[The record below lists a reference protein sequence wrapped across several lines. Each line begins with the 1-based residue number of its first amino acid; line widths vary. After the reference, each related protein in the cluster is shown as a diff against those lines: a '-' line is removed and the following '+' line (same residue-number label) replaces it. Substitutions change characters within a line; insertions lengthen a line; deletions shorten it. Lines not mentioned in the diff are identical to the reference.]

1 VNEQLFVMQ
10 IYTQSASYLLINKY
24 LADFYEQ
31 TPLPERSDIVVEN
44 KNSSLQKQL
53 NPLSVW
59 AIAFGCIIGWGSFI
73 NPGKKFLPNSG
84 VAGTAIAML
93 LGALVMIII
102 AFSYSYMV
110 PKHPKA
116 GGEFTFTKAC
126 FGKAP
131 AYLCGWFL
139 VAAYL
144 TNVPMNSTAI
154 GLIVDGLDGTADI
167 LKFGFSYSIAGF
179 QVYLGEM
186 LFAMSILILFAVLNL
201 LGVKKAGY
209 VQTILACL
217 LVFSVL
223 TLTVAAIISPKTE
236 LKNMSPIW
244 GFDKA
249 GAVAAAANGTYT
261 DMDSFAKGGTTG
273 ILSSILATFAIA
285 PWAFVGFDT
294 IPQAAEEFKFSYKKV
309 SFIMIIAIAF
319 GCFVYTANN
328 TIAAAALSNWPELII
343 NAETTPW
350 LLLAAAE
357 HLLGVPGK
365 VLVGVA
371 VSCAVLSGIM
381 GFYMASSRLM
391 YSMSRD
397 GYLPAFFSK
406 LDEKRGVPK
415 NAMLFCLLISLC
427 GPILGR
433 EALGWFVDMSAIGA
447 SIGFG
452 FTCMSALVTMNR
464 DHDSNLFR
472 KIMAVLGSIF
482 SGIFIVL
489 QLIPIPGLSGVHF
502 GKESYWMLII
512 WVVLGVVFYLC
523 RNRQFDKETM
533 QKR

>member
-1 VNEQLFVMQ
+1 MD
-10 IYTQSASYLLINKY
+10 NKQPA
-24 LADFYEQ
+24 L
-31 TPLPERSDIVVEN
+31 R
-44 KNSSLQKQL
+44 KQL

-59 AIAFGCIIGWGSFI
+59 AIAFGCIIGWGSFV

-84 VAGTAIAML
+84 VAGTAIAMI

-102 AFSYSYMV
+102 AFSYAYMV

-126 FGKAP
+126 FGKIP
-131 AYLCGWFL
+131 AYICGWFL

-179 QVYLGEM
+179 EVHLGEI
-186 LFAMSILILFAVLNL
+186 LLASTILILFAGLNMI
-201 LGVKKAGY
+201 GVKKAGY
-209 VQTILACL
+209 VSTALAAM
-217 LVFSVL
+217 LVGSVFVL
-223 TLTVAAIISPKTE
+223 TISALLSSKTSFA
-236 LKNMSPIW
+236 NMAPIW

-249 GAVAAAANGTYT
+249 GAVAAGADQAAI
-261 DMDSFAKGGTTG
+261 MESFAKQNDTAS

-309 SFIMIIAIAF
+309 IFIMIIAIAF
-319 GCFVYTANN
+319 GAFVYTANN
-328 TIAAAALSNWPELII
+328 TIAAAALSNWPELLVQ
-343 NAETTPW
+343 NSGRW
-350 LLLAAAE
+350 LLLDAVKY
-357 HLLGVPGK
+357 LLGTPGM
-365 VLVGVA
+365 VLVGIA

-391 YSMSRD
+391 YSMSKD
-397 GYLPAFFSK
+397 GYLPAFFGK
-406 LDEKRGVPK
+406 LDSKYGVPR
-415 NAMLFCLLISLC
+415 NAMFFCLAISLS

-452 FTCMSALVTMNR
+452 FTCLSTLVTLKR
-464 DHDSNLFR
+464 SQEKKPFV
-472 KIMAVLGSIF
+472 KIMAVIGAMF
-482 SGIFIVL
+482 SVAFMVL
-489 QLIPIPGLSGVHF
+489 QLIPIPGLEGVHF
-502 GKESYWMLII
+502 VDESYIMLVVWI
-512 WVVLGVVFYLC
+512 VLGVLFYLL
-523 RNRQFDKETM
+523 RGKRFDAVTE
-533 QKR
+533 